1 LHGRLHST
9 ITLHLTLRT
18 CRYSGERPMSSVK
31 FKRRFALSAQQ
42 VRDQRLIAMAKVS
55 GILFGC
61 IVLICAVG
69 CGGGSST
76 PAPTPTPTPSQVFP
90 NDEQLAQTA
99 PVKVGT
105 SGANA
110 NDLGTKVC
118 CIGTLGSLWTAP
130 GITNPVILS
139 NNHVLDRSDKGI
151 AGEAINQPL
160 QQACTAPTAPPPL
173 TVAHLTQGVP
183 LKPVA
188 NQPGKCGTSTAPLCG
203 PAPKNVDAAIAEIV
217 PGQVDLTGNI
227 LDLGPAGATSIA
239 PAPPSGTL
247 GIPSLGEPVG
257 KSGRTTGLTCSTITS
272 IGMTF
277 SIDYDATC
285 GDTAP
290 AFASFFTGQIV
301 IGGGAFSAAGDS
313 GSLVVDTG
321 TARPVAL
328 LYGGSTTDTVA
339 NPIQDVV
346 AAFGANSPLSIVGGP
361 DHAVSCAH
369 TATASSTQVGA
380 AQATLV
386 PQERQRVATV
396 QQRRAAQLLQDGSIR
411 SVTVGASADNPNEG
425 ALLIQVSGSTVPRVP
440 PTIDGVRTRLVFDAA
455 AAATLPSVGK
465 EKVSQALAVKEA
477 NVDSLMGQPGVQGVG
492 VSLSLDNP
500 TETAI
505 SIYLLKG
512 AAHPAIPAEIDG
524 VRTRV
529 FVSERFK
536 AF

>member
-1 LHGRLHST
+1 
-9 ITLHLTLRT
+9 
-18 CRYSGERPMSSVK
+18 
-31 FKRRFALSAQQ
+31 
-42 VRDQRLIAMAKVS
+42 MAKKS
-55 GILFGC
+55 GFLLGL
-61 IVLICAVG
+61 IVLIGIIG
-69 CGGGSST
+69 CGGGGSSST
-76 PAPTPTPTPSQVFP
+76 AVPTPTPFQTFP

-110 NDLGTKVC
+110 NDLGAKVC

-130 GITNPVILS
+130 GIANPVILS
-139 NNHVLDRSDKGI
+139 NNHVLDRSDKGV

-160 QQACTAPTAPPPL
+160 QLACTANTAPPPL
-173 TVAHLTQGVP
+173 TVAHLTKGAA

-188 NQPGKCGTSTAPLCG
+188 NEPGKCGTSKAPLCG
-203 PAPKNVDAAIAEIV
+203 HAPSNVDAAIAEIV
-217 PGQVDLTGNI
+217 PGQVDLSGNI

-239 PAPPSGTL
+239 AAPPSNTIGVPTL
-247 GIPSLGEPVG
+247 GETVG

-277 SIDYDATC
+277 AIDYDANC
-285 GDTAP
+285 GDASP
-290 AFASFFTGQIV
+290 AFSSFFTGQIV
-301 IGGGAFSAAGDS
+301 INGGSFSAAGDS
-313 GSLVVDTG
+313 GSLVVDTA

-328 LYGGSTTDTVA
+328 LYGGSPTDTVA
-339 NPIQDVV
+339 HPIQDVI
-346 AAFGANSPLSIVGGP
+346 AAFGANSPLSIVGGS

-369 TATASSTQVGA
+369 TATASSLQIGA
-380 AQATLV
+380 AEAALV
-386 PQERQRVATV
+386 PQERQRVTAV
-396 QQRRAAQLLQDGSIR
+396 LQRRAAQLAQDPSIQ
-411 SVTVGASADNPNEG
+411 SVSVGASADNAGEG
-425 ALLIQVSGSTVPRVP
+425 ALLIHVSGSTIPRVP
-440 PTIDGVRTRLVFDAA
+440 PAIDGVRTRLVFDTKASQA
-455 AAATLPSVGK
+455 FPPVGK
-465 EKVSQALAVKEA
+465 EKVTEALAVKEA
-477 NVDSLMGQPGVQGVG
+477 NVANLMTQPGIQGVG

-512 AAHPAIPAEIDG
+512 AAHPPIPAVIDG